1 MCRRWSVGSGDGETL
16 AKDNRYRRGGSY
28 QSLLS
33 DGEYADAE
41 EEWEHEEGEEAIHVT
56 DPQDAST
63 PLPPVSFAEV
73 DQYFGVDNVRPG
85 YDILKKRYDSGD
97 KSSTVLWRLARF
109 CHELACHTTD
119 KGKKKDLI
127 FEGKKYALE
136 GHHTDENDFEA
147 VKWAAIMTG
156 QSTDYVG
163 TKERIEEGG
172 KFKEL
177 LDKALTFD
185 SKDFALLHLRGRYAH
200 SVASL
205 SWIERKAAAVFYS
218 TPPTATIEEALED
231 FLAAYEIKP
240 DWIENLLY
248 IARIYYAKGDKAN
261 AKKFLSKLLS
271 LKPNDESE
279 REMQEEAKKLLSK
292 C

>member
-1 MCRRWSVGSGDGETL
+1 M
-16 AKDNRYRRGGSY
+16 
-28 QSLLS
+28 
-33 DGEYADAE
+33 
-41 EEWEHEEGEEAIHVT
+41 
-56 DPQDAST
+56 
-63 PLPPVSFAEV
+63 
-73 DQYFGVDNVRPG
+73 
-85 YDILKKRYDSGD
+85 
-97 KSSTVLWRLARF
+97 
-109 CHELACHTTD
+109 
-119 KGKKKDLI
+119 
-127 FEGKKYALE
+127 E
-136 GHHTDENDFEA
+136 GHHVDENDFEA